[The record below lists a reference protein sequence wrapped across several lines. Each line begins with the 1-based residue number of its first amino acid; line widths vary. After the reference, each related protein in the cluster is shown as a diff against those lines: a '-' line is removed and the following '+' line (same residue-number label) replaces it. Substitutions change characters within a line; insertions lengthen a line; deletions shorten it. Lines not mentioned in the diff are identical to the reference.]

1 MAKQPEFLAYKIE
14 STQKRTTSMRII
26 FPMYNY
32 NEALPALS
40 LTTLNE
46 RQVHLCQVYVAWL
59 QKENHLLH
67 FILPKLEEVQ
77 YNYHVRSGA
86 GYRLRLICKTKLTQD
101 SITFKY

>member
-46 RQVHLCQVYVAWL
+46 RQVHLCQVYVA
-59 QKENHLLH
+59 
-67 FILPKLEEVQ
+67 
-77 YNYHVRSGA
+77 
-86 GYRLRLICKTKLTQD
+86 
-101 SITFKY
+101 

>member
-67 FILPKLEEVQ
+67 FLNWRKFSIIII
-77 YNYHVRSGA
+77 SGQELA
-86 GYRLRLICKTKLTQD
+86 TAC
-101 SITFKY
+101 S